1 MAQMKSSAVD
11 IGNVQLLLGYILLII
26 PVVIFLY
33 YRIRVLK
40 EFVVSI
46 LRMTVQL
53 LLVGFYLQ
61 FVFDLNLWWVNIF
74 WLLVML
80 AAADLSLLS
89 ASGVDL
95 RRFLF
100 PVFFS
105 LFAGTAVP
113 LFYFLGIILKI
124 PYVLDAQYFIPIAG
138 MIMGNSMRANIV
150 GMRSFYTSLR
160 TEEPAY
166 LYALSQ
172 GASLKEA
179 VMPFLRNAFQAAV
192 SPTMAT
198 MATVGI
204 VSLPGMMT
212 GIILGGTNP
221 MVAIKYQIGI
231 MIAIFT
237 GTVISVFLGIRLTMK
252 RSFDGFGILDKRIL
266 R

>member
-1 MAQMKSSAVD
+1 MESSAVD
-11 IGNVQLLLGYILLII
+11 IQTIQLLLGYILLLI

-40 EFVVSI
+40 EFAVSI
-46 LRMTVQL
+46 LRMTIQL

-61 FVFDLNLWWVNIF
+61 FVFDLNYWWLNILWLI
-74 WLLVML
+74 VML
-80 AAADLSLLS
+80 GAANFSLLS
-89 ASGVDL
+89 SSGISL
-95 RRFLF
+95 RRFLA
-100 PVFFS
+100 PVFIS
-105 LFAGTAVP
+105 LLAGTGVP
-113 LFYFLGIILKI
+113 LLYFLGIILQLPHI
-124 PYVLDAQYFIPIAG
+124 LDAQYFIPIAG

-150 GMRSFYTSLR
+150 GMRSYYTSLH

-179 VMPFLRNAFQAAV
+179 VAPFFRNAFEAAV
-192 SPTMAT
+192 SPTLAT

-221 MVAIKYQIGI
+221 MVAIKYQIAI

-237 GTVISVFLGIRLTMK
+237 GTVLSVFLGIRLTMN
-252 RSFDGFGILDKRIL
+252 RSFNAFGVLDKTIL

>member
-1 MAQMKSSAVD
+1 MESTAVD
-11 IGNVQLLLGYILLII
+11 IGSTQLLLGYILLII
-26 PVVIFLY
+26 PIAVFLF

-40 EFVVSI
+40 EFAVST
-46 LRMTVQL
+46 LRMTIQL

-61 FVFDLNLWWVNIF
+61 FVFDLNLWWLNML
-74 WLLVML
+74 WLIIML
-80 AAADLSLLS
+80 AVADLSLLS
-89 ASGVDL
+89 ASGVHL
-95 RRFLF
+95 RRFLL
-100 PVFFS
+100 PVFVS
-105 LFAGTAVP
+105 LSAGTSVP
-113 LFYFLGIILKI
+113 LIYFLGIILQI
-124 PYVLDAQYFIPIAG
+124 PNVLDAQYFIPVAG

-150 GMRSFYTSLR
+150 GMRSFYTSLH

-179 VMPFLRNAFQAAV
+179 ILPYFRNAFQAAV
-192 SPTMAT
+192 SPTLAT

-221 MVAIKYQIGI
+221 MVAIKYQIAI

-237 GTVISVFLGIRLTMK
+237 GTAISVFLGIRLTMN
-252 RSFDGFGILDKRIL
+252 RSFNAFGILDKSIL